1 MKKTFLFL
9 LGVSAALMATAEIRV
24 LSDVKLGEGYSPRF
38 ADAETVTYLT
48 HENADYVAVAKDAAL
63 RVDNENLDLNLY
75 RNGEKIVLNP
85 HGDVNY
91 IWSSLSP
98 DQTMILFNT
107 KFGTAICDL
116 NGKEIINLGSDFDA
130 PVWYGNNY
138 VVGMDDNHDGYHNTE
153 SSIMIAS
160 VDGTEVKRLTNPEG
174 FGMYPNVDAKSGRIV
189 YNTEDGEIR
198 LLQLNLT
205 EEPIRTKL
213 PRLLQKPDGTLL
225 NKMQRQAKRA
235 SSTNPADYK
244 IYINPGHGGYD
255 SNDRLM
261 YLYPIF
267 VNQTVSSDCSIYR
280 EKYQEVYEAQKAK
293 GATDADAKKEAQ
305 TQAANYTRQF
315 SFWESVSNLDKGLRL
330 DTILRDLGFQTKMS
344 RIHNTT
350 ADDRNLSAI
359 SAEASAW
366 NADFMLSI
374 HSNAGNPSNYIL
386 QLHSGITPGDEYSL
400 NDYPEKV
407 PEWVCNAARAIT
419 TLMGQNQYSNQ
430 VSCWSREPNIAG
442 DKTFA
447 RKIMGWSNGYGVM
460 RNLKVPGTI
469 SEGMMHD
476 YLPETYRLM
485 NIDYKRQESFQFA
498 KTFMEYFCKGQL
510 KDGAIGGKLHDVYQK
525 QIFPNYKARKGSRDE
540 FRPIN
545 RGVVELWQN
554 NQLLKT
560 YVTDTLYNGVYYFWN
575 LQPGTYTVKAKP
587 EGYYPQEQTLEVKQN
602 EISYGIFALSLQRQT
617 PPAVLDYSP
626 KVELTDSVL
635 VSTQLTISFNW
646 DMNEEETAKAL
657 TISPAVEGT
666 ITFEDD
672 AHTLRFKPA
681 SRFEPGVEYTVTLG
695 TGACHPDTTFDNHL
709 QEPFTFKFRT
719 QNRGAVRVIQTY
731 PENGSENIPVDAAFI
746 AIFDSKL
753 ANSSNKYFK
762 VYDAAGKDI
771 SPATRSVKLNEVA
784 PAPYGSAKFE
794 LKAGSLEANSEY
806 KMVIGAEVADV
817 NGVIVNDPVTV
828 TFKTGDKVTSSLD
841 ICNNLDSLFFEGDK
855 ETSVAVASVLTA
867 RNTASKYEGY
877 ASNKL
882 TYTFSGVNGEAIYV
896 ADDVAAIQCNSVSR
910 FGMYVFGDYSFN
922 ELYARWA
929 VEGDIQYTK
938 ICDLNYAGWLYQEA
952 DLSTLPA
959 GVDYQFMG
967 FKIVRGTSFLSEKG
981 EVSIDLL
988 CMKYQAP
995 TALEN
1000 IAVESVNTKTI
1011 ENGYL
1016 NILFNGVK
1024 YNAEGKVIR

>member
-9 LGVSAALMATAEIRV
+9 LGISAALMASAEIRV
-24 LSDVKLGEGYSPRF
+24 LSDVKLGEGYFPRF
-38 ADAETVTYLT
+38 ADAETVTYLAA
-48 HENADYVAVAKDAAL
+48 ENARYVSTPVDINADL

-75 RNGEKIVLNP
+75 RNGKLTVLKP

-98 DQTMILFNT
+98 NKKYILFNT
-107 KFGTAICDL
+107 KCGTAVCDL
-116 NGKEIINLGSDFDA
+116 EGNEIINFGNLNA
-130 PVWYGNNY
+130 PVWFGNDY
-138 VVGMDDNHDGYHNTE
+138 VVGMNDMHDGYFIT
-153 SSIMIAS
+153 SSNIVIVS
-160 VDGTEVKRLTNPEG
+160 LDGVERELLTDNAEKAY
-174 FGMYPNVDAKSGRIV
+174 FPNVDAATGRIV
-189 YNTEDGEIR
+189 YNTDAGDIR
-198 LLQLNLT
+198 MMQLNLT
-205 EEPIRTKL
+205 EQPIRQMM
-213 PRLLQKPDGTLL
+213 PRMVEKPSNNLIAEMER
-225 NKMQRQAKRA
+225 KAKKVA
-235 SSTNPADYK
+235 TQEAAAYK
-244 IYINPGHGGYD
+244 IYINPGHGGYG
-255 SNDRLM
+255 SNDRNM
-261 YLYPIF
+261 AVYPF
-267 VNQTVSSDCSIYR
+267 SSGD
-280 EKYQEVYEAQKAK
+280 KN
-293 GATDADAKKEAQ
+293 G
-305 TQAANYTRQF
+305 
-315 SFWESVSNLDKGLRL
+315 FWESVSNLDKGLRL
-330 DTILRDLGFQTKMS
+330 DTMLRALGFQTKLS
-344 RIHNTT
+344 RTT
-350 ADDRNLSAI
+350 NNDGGGNDATVLKNWVSAGKITEEESQYMLTNGDDRSLSAI
-359 SAEASAW
+359 VAEADAYK
-366 NADFMLSI
+366 ADFMLSI
-374 HSNAGNPSNYIL
+374 HSNAGNPANYIL
-386 QLHSGITPGDEYSL
+386 QLYSGIDPGDNRKYNHMPAHSETSR
-400 NDYPEKV
+400 K
-407 PEWVCNAARAIT
+407 IT
-419 TLMGQNQYSNQ
+419 TLMGDNQYLNQ
-430 VSCWSREPNIAG
+430 ISCWTRQPRISG

-447 RKIMGWSNGYGVM
+447 KDIMGWSNGYGVL
-460 RNLKVPGTI
+460 NWLDVPGTI

-476 YLPETYRLM
+476 YLPETYRLL
-485 NIDYKRQESFQFA
+485 NIDYKRQESFYFA
-498 KTFMEYFCKGQL
+498 KTFYTWFCGKQL
-510 KDGAIGGKLHDVYQK
+510 PYGAIGGKLYDEYQK
-525 QIFPNYKARKGSRDE
+525 QIFPDYKPNKNSRDVY
-540 FRPIN
+540 RPIN
-545 RGVVELWQN
+545 KGLVELWQDGKK
-554 NQLLKT
+554 LASYT
-560 YVTDTLYNGVYYFWN
+560 TDSLYNGCYFFWD
-575 LQPGTYTVKAKP
+575 LQPGTYVVKAQP
-587 EGYYPQEQTLEVKQN
+587 DGYYPQEDTLVVEFDKISYAHFAMTAKRQSPLEVL
-602 EISYGIFALSLQRQT
+602 A
-617 PPAVLDYSP
+617 YSP
-626 KVELTDSVL
+626 HVELTDSQQ
-635 VSTQLTISFNW
+635 VSVAITIDFNW
-646 DMNEEETAKAL
+646 DVREDSTTAAFS
-657 TISPAVEGT
+657 ISPAVEGSVT
-666 ITFEDD
+666 YEEGGRR
-672 AHTLRFKPA
+672 LRFTPA
-681 SRFEPGVEYTVTLG
+681 KRFEPGTEYTVTLG
-695 TGACHPDTTFDNHL
+695 TGACHPDANFDNHL
-709 QEPFTFKFRT
+709 KTPLEFKFRT
-719 QNRGAVRVIQTY
+719 SLRGNLEVVQTY

-746 AIFDSKL
+746 AIFDGKL

-762 VYDAAGKDI
+762 VYDAAGNDI

-794 LKAGSLEANSEY
+794 LKAGSLKANSEY

-952 DLSTLPA
+952 DLSALPA

>member
-9 LGVSAALMATAEIRV
+9 LGISAALMASADIRV
-24 LSDVKLGEGYSPRF
+24 LSDVKLGEGYFPRF
-38 ADAETVTYLT
+38 ADAETVTYLAF
-48 HENADYVAVAKDAAL
+48 ENADYITLDDDAAI

-75 RNGEKIVLNP
+75 RNGEKVVLKP
-85 HGDVNY
+85 HGDANY

-107 KFGTAICDL
+107 KYGTGICDL
-116 NGKEIINLGSDFDA
+116 NGNEIINLGQDFDA

-138 VVGMDDNHDGYHNTE
+138 VVGMDDNHDGYHNIE

-160 VDGTEVKRLTNPEG
+160 IDGAIVERLTNPEG
-174 FGMYPNVDAKSGRIV
+174 FGMYPDVDAESGRIV

-205 EEPIRTKL
+205 EEPIRKELPQLVQKL
-213 PRLLQKPDGTLL
+213 DGTLL

-235 SSTNPADYK
+235 TSSNPADYK

-255 SNDRLM
+255 SDDRLM

-267 VNQTVSSDCSIYR
+267 VNQVV
-280 EKYQEVYEAQKAK
+280 QE
-293 GATDADAKKEAQ
+293 G
-305 TQAANYTRQF
+305 YTREQ
-315 SFWESVSNLDKGLRL
+315 SFWESVSNLDKGMRL
-330 DTILRDLGFQTKMS
+330 DTMLRDLGFQTKMS
-344 RIHNTT
+344 RITNTT
-350 ADDRNLSAI
+350 ADDRSLSGI
-359 SAEASAW
+359 SAEASTW

-386 QLHSGITPGDEYSL
+386 HLHSGITPGDPYGL
-400 NDYPEKV
+400 NGYPEKV
-407 PEWVCNAARAIT
+407 PEEVCNEARAIT
-419 TLMGQNQYSNQ
+419 TLMGQHQYSNQ

-447 RKIMGWSNGYGVM
+447 RTIMGWSNGYGVM

-476 YLPETYRLM
+476 YLPETYRLV

-498 KTFMEYFCKGQL
+498 KTFYEYFCKGEL
-510 KDGAIGGKLHDVYQK
+510 PYGAIGGKLHDVYQK
-525 QIFPNYKARKGSRDE
+525 QLFPDYKARKGTRDE
-540 FRPIN
+540 YRPILK
-545 RGVVELWQN
+545 GLVELWQN
-554 NQLLKT
+554 DQLLKT

-587 EGYYPQEQTLEVKQN
+587 EGYYPQEQTLEVKNN

-617 PPAVLDYSP
+617 PPEVIDYSP

-646 DMNEEETAKAL
+646 DMNEEKTAAAL
-657 TISPAVEGT
+657 SISPAVEGT

-695 TGACHPDTTFDNHL
+695 TGACHPDTMFNNHL
-709 QEPFTFKFRT
+709 QQPFSFKFRT
-719 QNRGAVRVIQTY
+719 QNRGSVRVLQTY
-731 PENGSENIPVDAAFI
+731 PANGSVDNPVDAAFI

-762 VYDAAGKDI
+762 VYDATGKDI
-771 SPATRSVKLNEVA
+771 SPVARNVKLNGAA

-794 LKAGSLEANSEY
+794 LKAGTLQPNSEY
-806 KMVIGAEVADV
+806 KMVIGAEVSDV
-817 NGVIVNDPVTV
+817 DGILVNDPVTI
-828 TFKTGDKVTSSLD
+828 TFKTGDAVTSSLPVY
-841 ICNNLDSLFFEGDK
+841 NNLDTLFFEGDK
-855 ETSVAVASVLTA
+855 ETSVGVASVSTL
-867 RNTASKYEGY
+867 RNTSSKFEGL

-882 TYTFSGVNGEAIYV
+882 TYKFSEANGEAVYV
-896 ADDVAAIQCNSVSR
+896 ADDVAAIQGNNKSIL
-910 FGMYVFGDYSFN
+910 GMHVFGDYTFN
-922 ELYARWA
+922 TLYAKWA

-938 ICDLNYAGWLYQEA
+938 ICDLDYAGWLYHEA
-952 DLSTLPA
+952 DMSALPA

-967 FKIVRGTSFLSEKG
+967 FKLVRQSSFLSEKG
-981 EVSIDLL
+981 EVSVDAIRV
-988 CMKYQAP
+988 QFEPTP
-995 TALEN
+995 TA
-1000 IAVESVNTKTI
+1000 VEDVTIESADRKII

-1016 NILFNGVK
+1016 YILLNGVR
-1024 YNAEGKVIR
+1024 YNAQGAVVK

>member
-9 LGVSAALMATAEIRV
+9 LGISAALMASAEIRV
-24 LSDVKLGEGYSPRF
+24 LSDVKLGEGYFPRF
-38 ADAETVTYLT
+38 ADAETVTYLAA
-48 HENADYVAVAKDAAL
+48 ENADYVTVADESEL

-75 RNGEKIVLNP
+75 RNGEKIVLKP
-85 HGDVNY
+85 HGEANY

-107 KFGTAICDL
+107 KYGTGICDL
-116 NGKEIINLGSDFDA
+116 NGKELINLGQDFDA
-130 PVWYGNNY
+130 PVWYGNDY
-138 VVGMDDNHDGYHNTE
+138 VVGMDDNHDGYRNTE

-160 VDGTEVKRLTNPEG
+160 VDGSVVQRLTNPEG
-174 FGMYPNVDAKSGRIV
+174 FGMYPNVDAQSGRIV
-189 YNTEDGEIR
+189 YNTENGEIR

-205 EEPIRTKL
+205 EESIRTNL
-213 PRLLQKPDGTLL
+213 PHLIQKPDGTVLR
-225 NKMQRQAKRA
+225 NMQRQAKRA
-235 SSTNPADYK
+235 TSTDPKDYK

-255 SNDRLM
+255 SDDRLM

-267 VNQTVSSDCSIYR
+267 VNQVV
-280 EKYQEVYEAQKAK
+280 QE
-293 GATDADAKKEAQ
+293 G
-305 TQAANYTRQF
+305 YTREQ

-330 DTILRDLGFQTKMS
+330 DTMLRDLGFQTKLS
-344 RIHNTT
+344 RITNTT
-350 ADDRNLSAI
+350 ADDRSLSGI
-359 SAEASAW
+359 SAEASNW

-374 HSNAGNPSNYIL
+374 HSNAGNPSNYVL
-386 QLHSGITPGDEYSL
+386 QLHSGITPGDTYGL
-400 NDYPEKV
+400 NGYPEKV
-407 PEWVCNAARAIT
+407 PEWVCDEARKIT
-419 TLMGQNQYSNQ
+419 TLMGDNQYSNQ
-430 VSCWSREPNIAG
+430 VSCWSRAPQIAG

-447 RKIMGWSNGYGVM
+447 RTIMGWSNGYGVM

-476 YLPETYRLM
+476 YLPETYRLV

-498 KTFMEYFCKGQL
+498 KTFYTYFCGKEL
-510 KDGAIGGKLHDVYQK
+510 PYGAIGGKIHDVYQK
-525 QIFPNYKARKGSRDE
+525 QIFPDYKARKGSRDE
-540 FRPIN
+540 YRPILK
-545 RGVVELWQN
+545 GVVELWQN
-554 NQLLKT
+554 DQLLKT

-587 EGYYPQEQTLEVKQN
+587 NGYYPQEQTLEVKNN

-617 PPAVLDYSP
+617 PPEVLDYSP
-626 KVELTDSVL
+626 KVEITDSVL
-635 VSTQLTISFNW
+635 VSTNLTFSFNW

-672 AHTLRFKPA
+672 AHTMRFKPA

-695 TGACHPDTTFDNHL
+695 TGACHPDATYDNHL

-731 PENGSENIPVDAAFI
+731 PANGSEGNPVDAAFI
-746 AIFDSKL
+746 AIFDGKL

-762 VYDAAGKDI
+762 VYDSKGNDI
-771 SPATRSVKLNEVA
+771 SPASRNVKLNGAA

-794 LKAGSLEANSEY
+794 LKAGTLQPNSEY

-817 NGVIVNDPVTV
+817 NGVIVNDPITI
-828 TFKTGDKVTSSLD
+828 TFKTGDEVNSTLP
-841 ICNNLDSLFFEGDK
+841 IFHNLDTLYFEGDK
-855 ETSVAVASVLTA
+855 ETSVGAASVLTA

-882 TYTFSGVNGEAIYV
+882 TYTFSEANGEAIYV
-896 ADDVAAIQCNSVSR
+896 VDDVTAIKGNNKATL
-910 FGMYVFGDYSFN
+910 GMHVFGDYTFN
-922 ELYARWA
+922 TLYAKWA

-938 ICDLNYAGWLYQEA
+938 ICDLDYAGWLYQEA
-952 DLSTLPA
+952 ELTTLPA

-981 EVSIDLL
+981 EVSID
-988 CMKYQAP
+988 
-995 TALEN
+995 ALRVHFEESSTTD
-1000 IAVESVNTKTI
+1000 VEQVEVQDNANRKFI

-1016 NILFNGVK
+1016 HILFNGVQ